1 MLRQRSGKGFILL
14 ALMSGLACL
23 AAACGGPEADDP
35 ACTDGESR
43 CLGTVIEA
51 CTEGAWVAG
60 EDCTESGGTCEMFD
74 GTATCL
80 VPGPFDGMEIVL
92 DLGDSSLSV
101 DLAEMDSTSFEGMD
115 AIRLTR
121 IIEQA
126 ALDLPWD
133 NQYNFIASDG
143 FDVMIN
149 KYEGAAGPLPYYGE
163 LDYGYLAM
171 SAEDGLKI
179 FWADEA
185 NMPGALSVKQMDGG
199 TIQIVPFEATELL
212 VAAGEIRVRVDL
224 SLLSTEE
231 VVDYKY
237 PEDGAK
243 PMVPMVD
250 VFAAAAVIDAADYAY
265 KIYGNDGFSNNE
277 SNLMP
282 YENTTHAWINPADR
296 RVIAAEEWD
305 TEECCWRVRN
315 TVLLLGQ

>member
-1 MLRQRSGKGFILL
+1 MQRQRSGKGFILL

-23 AAACGGPEADDP
+23 AAACGAAEGEDP
-35 ACTDGESR
+35 LCTAGESQ
-43 CLGTVIEA
+43 CSVTEIET
-51 CTEGAWVAG
+51 CSEGAWVAG
-60 EDCTESGGTCEMFD
+60 EDCAESGGTCEIID
-74 GTATCL
+74 GTATCV

-92 DLGDSSLSV
+92 DLGDSSLTV

-121 IIEQA
+121 ILEQA
-126 ALDLPWD
+126 ALELPWD

-185 NMPGALSVKQMDGG
+185 NMPGALNVKQMDGG
-199 TIQIVPFEATELL
+199 TIQIVPFGATELL

-243 PMVPMVD
+243 PMVPMVE
-250 VFAAAAVIDAADYAY
+250 VFAAAGVTDAVDYAY
-265 KIYGNDGFSNNE
+265 KIYGNDGFSNNDG
-277 SNLMP
+277 NLMP

-305 TEECCWRVRN
+305 TDECCWRVRN
-315 TVLLLGQ
+315 TVLLLGR